1 VKTKFSF
8 LNNKLHVLFLCGWYP
23 SRVSPTNGDFIQRHA
38 RAVSK
43 KHKVTVIHI
52 VTDTKLKK
60 DMEVVS
66 IEKKYITT
74 HIAYLKSTNNP
85 IKKIFL
91 FRKAF
96 LVLLKKTSYF
106 DVVHLNE
113 IYPFGIFS
121 LYLKWFQN
129 KRFIISE
136 HWTDYK
142 FPMSEKISFAQR
154 IISKCIVRNASFVCP
169 VTKDL
174 KKSMIQFNLKG
185 NYNVIGNVVDTE
197 KFYPKKTENTSFS
210 IVHISNMNNNHKNIL
225 GILNVVRKLQDHIT
239 NFNVKIIGDNSKK
252 FQNSLTELSI
262 NSGTVTFID
271 QISHS
276 EVVKHLQ
283 NADLFVLFSNF
294 ENLPCVI
301 LESFACGIP
310 VISSNVGGISEHFPE
325 NFGSLI
331 PPKNEESL
339 FDEIIK
345 YRFKNAIVATK
356 EEMHNYINTHF
367 NNTVICKKFTDLY
380 YKTLN
385 K

>member
-1 VKTKFSF
+1 M
-8 LNNKLHVLFLCGWYP
+8 NNKLHVLFLCGWYP
-23 SRVSPTNGDFIQRHA
+23 SRVLPTNGDFIQRHA
-38 RAVSK
+38 EAVSLN
-43 KHKVTVIHI
+43 HDVSVIHLI
-52 VTDTKLKK
+52 TDENCKQNIEIISKK
-60 DMEVVS
+60 ENELNV
-66 IEKKYITT
+66 
-74 HIAYLKSTNNP
+74 HIAYLKPQKNY
-85 IKKIFL
+85 IKKITL
-91 FRKAF
+91 FWKAYK
-96 LVLLKKTSYF
+96 LLLKKVDDF
-106 DVVHLNE
+106 DVIHLNE
-113 IYPFGIFS
+113 IYPFGVFS
-121 LYLKWFQN
+121 LYLKWFKN
-129 KRFIISE
+129 KPFIISE

-142 FPMSEKISFAQR
+142 FPMSEEINFTQR
-154 IISKCIVRNASFVCP
+154 IVSKCIVKNASFVCP

-225 GILNVVRKLQDHIT
+225 GILNVVQKLQDHIT

-252 FQNSLTELSI
+252 YQNLLTELAI
-262 NSGTVTFID
+262 NSGTVTFIN

-310 VISSNVGGISEHFPE
+310 VISSNVGGIREHFPE

-331 PPKNEESL
+331 PPKNEDNL

-345 YRFKNAIVATK
+345 HQSKNAILATK

-367 NNTVICKKFTDLY
+367 NKKVICTKFTDLY

>member
-1 VKTKFSF
+1 MS
-8 LNNKLHVLFLCGWYP
+8 NKLHILFICGWYP

-38 RAVSK
+38 EAVSL
-43 KHKVTVIHI
+43 KHTVTVIHLI
-52 VTDTKLKK
+52 TDHKLTNNVQIIT
-60 DMEVVS
+60 E
-66 IEKKYITT
+66 EKNQIKT
-74 HIAYLKSTNNP
+74 HIAYLKKTGNP
-85 IKKIFL
+85 LKKIFL
-91 FRKAF
+91 FKKAF
-96 LVLLKKTSYF
+96 LSLLEKIEPF
-106 DVVHLNE
+106 DIVHLNE
-113 IYPFGIFS
+113 VYPFGVFS
-121 LYLKWFQN
+121 LYLKWFKN
-129 KRFIISE
+129 KPFIISE

-225 GILNVVRKLQDHIT
+225 GILNVVRKLQDQIT

-252 FQNSLTELSI
+252 YQNLLTELSI

-310 VISSNVGGISEHFPE
+310 VISSNVGGISEHFPK

-331 PPKNEESL
+331 PPKNEENL

-345 YRFKNAIVATK
+345 HRSKNAILATK

-367 NNTVICKKFTDLY
+367 NKKVTCTKFTDLY